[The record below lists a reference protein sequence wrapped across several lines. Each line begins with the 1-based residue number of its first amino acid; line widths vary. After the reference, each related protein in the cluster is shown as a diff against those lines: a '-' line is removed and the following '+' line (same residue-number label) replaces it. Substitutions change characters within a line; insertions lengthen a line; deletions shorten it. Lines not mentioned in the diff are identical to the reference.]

1 MERGD
6 ITSQET
12 AESFVSGVG
21 RLVRPDS
28 GATGSLLL
36 PHAEDGCWLRES
48 LLEVEG
54 LQARRDA
61 LADGTSLGSLCTSR
75 PTTPYGGS
83 SEIQQNSLASQVLG
97 LPS

>member
-1 MERGD
+1 MQPREG
-6 ITSQET
+6 
-12 AESFVSGVG
+12 AG
-21 RLVRPDS
+21 RRVIEGAGGEMHVR
-28 GATGSLLL
+28 A
-36 PHAEDGCWLRES
+36 H
-48 LLEVEG
+48 EVEG